1 MGILPEMAP
10 VHASCRKNGVG
21 RAGSVYHYGGAAMRW
36 RAHWGVYLSRLRN
49 SPIAWVVQ
57 TDMVATTADE
67 HDMNQDLHWL
77 VLVALGGTLVVA
89 LIGLAYLLLRLREA
103 EGRLR
108 DKEDQHQGILDRLQE
123 NEYRLRTIIESEPEC
138 VKLQAADGTVL
149 EINPAGL
156 RLVDAE
162 RPEDI
167 IGKKI
172 YSVVAQEYKDIYRN
186 YMRRVFEGEAVVYE
200 FKSITLK
207 GRVCWME
214 THAVPLRD
222 ARGAV
227 YALLG
232 ITRDITEHKWAEE
245 QGRRHQTE
253 LARVARLSTMGEMA
267 TGLAHELNQPLSA
280 IANFARGCIRRLRSG
295 DVAPADLI
303 EPLEEVCEQAE
314 RAGEIMRHVRDFVRK
329 SEPRMTAVDINQVV
343 RSVAK
348 FTELEARQH
357 ETVLTLQLAPR
368 QPRVWADSI
377 MIEQVVC
384 NLVRNAMEA
393 MSEARC
399 LRREVIVRTVQ
410 PGDETIEVEVI
421 DTGPGIDGAV
431 IDQVFDQFFTT
442 KPEGV
447 GMGLSISRSIVESH
461 GGSIRAE
468 SRANGGATFRF
479 TLKAIPIRVNRDER
493 RYSLHS

>member
-1 MGILPEMAP
+1 M
-10 VHASCRKNGVG
+10 
-21 RAGSVYHYGGAAMRW
+21 
-36 RAHWGVYLSRLRN
+36 
-49 SPIAWVVQ
+49 
-57 TDMVATTADE
+57 D
-67 HDMNQDLHWL
+67 QDLYL
-77 VLVALGGTLVVA
+77 LGMVALGGSLVVA
-89 LIGLAYLLLRLREA
+89 LIGFAYLLLRLREA
-103 EGRLR
+103 QQRLR

-156 RLVDAE
+156 RLLDAG

-167 IGKKI
+167 IGSKI
-172 YSVVAQEYKDIYRN
+172 YDVVAQEYKDIYQEN
-186 YMRRVFEGEAVVYE
+186 MRRVFAGEAVVYE

-222 ARGAV
+222 ARGTV

-295 DVAPADLI
+295 DVAPGDLI

-329 SEPRMTAVDINQVV
+329 SEPRMTAVDINLVV
-343 RSVAK
+343 RSVVK
-348 FTELEARQH
+348 FTEHEARQN
-357 ETVLTLQLAPR
+357 ETVVTLQLAPE

-377 MIEQVVC
+377 MVEQVIC

-393 MSEARC
+393 MAETRT
-399 LRREVIVRTVQ
+399 LRREVVIRTV
-410 PGDETIEVEVI
+410 PHGEDAVEVEVI

-468 SRANGGATFRF
+468 SRAGGGATFRF
-479 TLKAIPIRVNRDER
+479 TLQRIPTLLRRDER
-493 RYSLHS
+493 RYSLHH

>member
-1 MGILPEMAP
+1 MNEMSEAMWLGL
-10 VHASCRKNGVG
+10 V
-21 RAGSVYHYGGAAMRW
+21 AA
-36 RAHWGVYLSRLRN
+36 V
-49 SPIAWVVQ
+49 
-57 TDMVATTADE
+57 
-67 HDMNQDLHWL
+67 WL
-77 VLVALGGTLVVA
+77 VISGLIAATVLV
-89 LIGLAYLLLRLREA
+89 LRLREA
-103 EGRLR
+103 RQRVR
-108 DKEDQHQGILDRLQE
+108 DMEAEHQAVLDRLQE

-156 RLVDAE
+156 RLLDAA

-167 IGKKI
+167 IGTKI
-172 YSVVAQEYKDIYRN
+172 YDVVAQEYKDFYREN
-186 YMRRVFEGEAVVYE
+186 MRRVFAGEAVVYE

-329 SEPRMTAVDINQVV
+329 SEPRMTAVDINLVV
-343 RSVAK
+343 RSVVK
-348 FTELEARQH
+348 FTEHEARQH
-357 ETVLTLQLAPR
+357 ETVITLQLAPE

-377 MIEQVVC
+377 MVEQVIC

-393 MSEARC
+393 MAETRT
-399 LRREVIVRTVQ
+399 LRREIIIRTV
-410 PGDETIEVEVI
+410 PHDGDVVEVEVI

-468 SRANGGATFRF
+468 SRAGGGATFRF
-479 TLKAIPIRVNRDER
+479 TLKAIPIRLNRDER

>member
-1 MGILPEMAP
+1 MDQELFLLG
-10 VHASCRKNGVG
+10 
-21 RAGSVYHYGGAAMRW
+21 
-36 RAHWGVYLSRLRN
+36 
-49 SPIAWVVQ
+49 
-57 TDMVATTADE
+57 
-67 HDMNQDLHWL
+67 
-77 VLVALGGTLVVA
+77 LVALGGGLVLA
-89 LIGLAYLLLRLREA
+89 LIGFAYLLLRLREA
-103 EGRLR
+103 QQRLR
-108 DKEDQHQGILDRLQE
+108 DKEGQHQGILDRLQE

-167 IGKKI
+167 VGRKI
-172 YSVVAQEYKDIYRN
+172 YSVVAQEYKEIYREN
-186 YMRRVFEGEAVVYE
+186 MRRVFEGEAVVYE

-207 GRVCWME
+207 GRTAWME

-280 IANFARGCIRRLRSG
+280 IANFARGCIRRLRNG
-295 DVAPADLI
+295 DVTPADLI

-357 ETVLTLQLAPR
+357 EAVVTLQLAPE

-377 MIEQVVC
+377 MVEQVIS

-393 MSEARC
+393 MDEARSP
-399 LRREVIVRTVQ
+399 RREVVIRSVQ
-410 PGDETIEVEVI
+410 QDNDVVEVEVI
-421 DTGPGIDGAV
+421 DTGPGIDGAL

-468 SRANGGATFRF
+468 SRAGGGATFRF
-479 TLKAIPIRVNRDER
+479 SLKAIPMLLNRDER

>member
-1 MGILPEMAP
+1 MDSEMILL
-10 VHASCRKNGVG
+10 G
-21 RAGSVYHYGGAAMRW
+21 
-36 RAHWGVYLSRLRN
+36 
-49 SPIAWVVQ
+49 
-57 TDMVATTADE
+57 
-67 HDMNQDLHWL
+67 
-77 VLVALGGTLVVA
+77 LVALGGTLTTV
-89 LIGLAYLLLRLREA
+89 LIGFVVMLFRLREA
-103 EGRLR
+103 EQRVR
-108 DKEDQHQGILDRLQE
+108 DKEAEHQGVLDRLQE

-167 IGKKI
+167 IGKQI
-172 YSVVAQEYKDIYRN
+172 YSVVAPEYKAIYREN
-186 YMRRVFEGEAVVYE
+186 MRRVFEGEALVYE
-200 FKSITLK
+200 FRSITLK
-207 GRVCWME
+207 GRTRWME

-222 ARGAV
+222 ARGEV

-267 TGLAHELNQPLSA
+267 TGLAHELNQPLAA
-280 IANFARGCIRRLRSG
+280 IANFARGCIRRLRTG
-295 DVAPADLI
+295 EVVPTELI

-329 SEPRMTAVDINQVV
+329 SEPRMTAVNINQVV
-343 RSVAK
+343 RSVVK
-348 FTELEARQH
+348 FTEHEARQH
-357 ETVLTLQLAPR
+357 ETIVTLQLAPQ

-377 MIEQVVC
+377 MVEQVIC
-384 NLVRNAMEA
+384 NLVRNAVEA
-393 MSEARC
+393 MTETRSQ
-399 LRREVIVRTVQ
+399 RREILIRTV
-410 PGDETIEVEVI
+410 PHDGDIVEIEVV
-421 DTGPGIDGAV
+421 DTGPGIDETV
-431 IDQVFDQFFTT
+431 IDHVFDQFFTT
-442 KPEGV
+442 KTEGV

-468 SRANGGATFRF
+468 SRAGGATFRF
-479 TLKAIPIRVNRDER
+479 TLQAIPVRLNRDER

>member
-1 MGILPEMAP
+1 M
-10 VHASCRKNGVG
+10 
-21 RAGSVYHYGGAAMRW
+21 
-36 RAHWGVYLSRLRN
+36 
-49 SPIAWVVQ
+49 
-57 TDMVATTADE
+57 D
-67 HDMNQDLHWL
+67 QDLYL
-77 VLVALGGTLVVA
+77 LGLVALGGSLVVA
-89 LIGLAYLLLRLREA
+89 LIGFAYLLLRLREA
-103 EGRLR
+103 QQRLR

-156 RLVDAE
+156 RLLDAG

-167 IGKKI
+167 IGSKI
-172 YSVVAQEYKDIYRN
+172 YDVVAQEYKDIYQEN
-186 YMRRVFEGEAVVYE
+186 MRRVFAGEAVVYE

-267 TGLAHELNQPLSA
+267 TGLAHELNQPLAA

-329 SEPRMTAVDINQVV
+329 SEPRMTAVDINLVV
-343 RSVAK
+343 RSVVK
-348 FTELEARQH
+348 FTEHEARQL
-357 ETVLTLQLAPR
+357 ETVVTLQLAPQ

-377 MIEQVVC
+377 MVEQVIC

-393 MSEARC
+393 MAESRT
-399 LRREVIVRTVQ
+399 LRREIIIRTVALD
-410 PGDETIEVEVI
+410 GDVVEVEVI

-468 SRANGGATFRF
+468 SRAGGGATFRF
-479 TLKAIPIRVNRDER
+479 TLKAIPIRLNRDER
-493 RYSLHS
+493 RYSFHS